1 MSMKFSY
8 QLLKQ
13 FVPTL
18 KNPEHLRDILT
29 AHLFEVESVAG
40 DTVDIKVLPNRYS
53 DAASHIGIAREV
65 AAALG
70 KPLQLPKAK
79 KSEAKAAHVEG
90 ALDLVL
96 AVKEKALCPRYMARY
111 FEIYPERGRGIDKN
125 AVTPEWMKRV
135 LVSCGMRPIN
145 AVVDIMNYVMLEV
158 GQPMHAFDA
167 DKIKSIIIRR
177 AEAKEK
183 IETLDGNYFTLTEED
198 LVIADGTHILAIAG
212 LKGGKRAEVT
222 AGTMR
227 IVVES
232 ANFSSVA
239 VYKTSKRL
247 KLVTDASQRFAHNIS
262 PALPQEGLL
271 RATELLIEICHAR
284 VGEVVDHYP
293 KKMKPAVI
301 KFSVDAF
308 NVFSGMKL
316 SEAQA
321 LGYLKRLGFE
331 VRGGKAGGVSVVAP
345 ARRTDIERFEDLVEE
360 IVRLVGYDKLPATP
374 PAVAL
379 SPAAHD
385 DAVLLKDLIRQLLPG
400 AGLTEVYNYSFVSEK
415 EIAKVGVGEGNPVAL
430 QNPVSAEFA
439 YMRPNLAAGL
449 LKNIKDNFRF
459 EDSVRLFEIGKVFQ
473 EVKGKVR
480 ERLVLG
486 IALGSKKAQ
495 PLLELKGII
504 SELLDRLGVMEHF
517 MRNMVRVVV
526 KYLTAEESM
535 CVESDHHVLGCFG
548 AVPPALLSHAAIA
561 EIDLG
566 ELTELISGE
575 REYEPVAKYPSV
587 VRDISMLIARDKRV
601 GDILE
606 EIQAVSPRFVYD
618 VDLIDYFE
626 DDAKMRADQK
636 SLTFR
641 IVFQATDHTLTD
653 GEVEQEMQKIMHV
666 LRDRLFAVVR

>member
-1 MSMKFSY
+1 MKFSY
-8 QLLKQ
+8 QLLKT
-13 FVPTL
+13 FVPAL
-18 KNPEHLRDILT
+18 KNPDHLRDILT
-29 AHLFEVESVAG
+29 AHLFEVESINS

-65 AAALG
+65 AAVLG
-70 KPLQLPKAK
+70 KAVQLPKAK
-79 KSEAKAAHVEG
+79 KSEAKAAHVEA

-96 AVKEKALCPRYMARY
+96 SVKEKPLCSRYMARY
-111 FEIYPERGRGIDKN
+111 FEIDKN
-125 AVTPEWMKRV
+125 AATAEWMKRV
-135 LVSCGMRPIN
+135 LASCGMRPIN

-183 IETLDGNYFTLTEED
+183 IETLDGNHFTLTEED
-198 LVIADGTHILAIAG
+198 LVIADGNYLLGIAG
-212 LKGGKRAEVT
+212 IKGGKRAEVT
-222 AGTMR
+222 SATTR
-227 IVVES
+227 IVVE
-232 ANFSSVA
+232 AATFDAVA
-239 VYKTSKRL
+239 LYKTSKRL
-247 KLVTDASQRFAHNIS
+247 KLVTDASQRFTHRLS

-271 RATELLIEICHAR
+271 RATELFIEICHAR

-308 NVFSGMKL
+308 NELSGMKL

-321 LGYLKRLGFE
+321 LGYLKRLAFS
-331 VRGGKAGGVSVVAP
+331 VQGGGGNARVVAP
-345 ARRTDIERFEDLVEE
+345 ARRTDIERFEDVAEE

-379 SPAAHD
+379 SPAVHD
-385 DAVLLKDLIRQLLPG
+385 DAVMLKGLIRQLLPG
-400 AGLTEVYNYSFVSEK
+400 AGLSEVYNYSFVSERD
-415 EIAKVGVGEGNPVAL
+415 IARVGVGEGNPAAL

-439 YMRPNLAAGL
+439 YMRPSLAAGL
-449 LKNIKDNFRF
+449 LKNIEDNFRF

-517 MRNMVRVVV
+517 MRNMTRAGV
-526 KYLTAEESM
+526 KYISADESM

-548 AVPPALLSHAAIA
+548 AVPQALVAHAAVA

-566 ELTELISGE
+566 ELTELVSGE
-575 REYEPVAKYPSV
+575 REYEPVAKYPAV
-587 VRDISMLIARDKRV
+587 VRDVSMLISRDKRV

-606 EIQAVSPRFVYD
+606 EIQAVSPKFVYD

-626 DDAKMRADQK
+626 DDAKMRVDQK

-641 IVFQATDHTLTD
+641 IVFQANDHTLTD
-653 GEVEQEMQKIMHV
+653 EEVEREMEKITHV

>member
-1 MSMKFSY
+1 MKFSY
-8 QLLKQ
+8 TLLKQ
-13 FVPTL
+13 LVPAL
-18 KNPEHLRDILT
+18 KSPDHLRDILT
-29 AHLFEVESVAG
+29 AHLFEVESING

-53 DAASHIGIAREV
+53 DAASHIGIARDV
-65 AAALG
+65 AAVLG
-70 KPLQLPKAK
+70 KSLQLPKAK
-79 KSEAKAAHVEG
+79 KSEAKAGHVEA
-90 ALDLVL
+90 ALDLIL
-96 AVKEKALCPRYMARY
+96 SVKEKPLCPRYMARY
-111 FEIYPERGRGIDKN
+111 FEIDKN
-125 AVTPEWMKRV
+125 AVTPEWLKRV

-167 DKIKSIIIRR
+167 TKIKSIVIRR
-177 AEAKEK
+177 AAANEK
-183 IETLDGNYFTLTEED
+183 IETLDGNHFTLTEED
-198 LVIADGTHILAIAG
+198 LVIADGAHVLAIAG
-212 LKGGKRAEVT
+212 LKGGKRAEVG
-222 AGTMR
+222 AGTTR
-227 IVVES
+227 IVVEA
-232 ANFSSVA
+232 ANFGSAS

-247 KLVTDASQRFAHNIS
+247 KLVTDASQRFAHNLS

-271 RATELLIEICHAR
+271 RATELLIDICHAR

-293 KKMKPAVI
+293 KKMKPAVL
-301 KFSVDAF
+301 KFSIAAF
-308 NVFSGMKL
+308 NELSGMKL
-316 SEAQA
+316 SETQA
-321 LGYLKRLGFE
+321 LGYLKRLQFE

-379 SPAAHD
+379 APAAHD
-385 DAVLLKDLIRQLLPG
+385 DAVMLKGLIRQLLPG
-400 AGLTEVYNYSFVSEK
+400 AGLSEVYNYSFVSERDL
-415 EIAKVGVGEGNPVAL
+415 ARVGTGEGNPVAL

-439 YMRPNLAAGL
+439 YMRPALAAGL
-449 LKNIKDNFRF
+449 LKNIEDNFRF
-459 EDSVRLFEIGKVFQ
+459 EDTVRLFEIGKVFA

-486 IALGSKKAQ
+486 IALGMKKAQ
-495 PLLELKGII
+495 PLLELKGIV
-504 SELLDRLGVMEHF
+504 SELLDRLGLMEHF
-517 MRNMVRVVV
+517 MRNMVRVGV
-526 KYLTAEESM
+526 KYLAAEESM

-548 AVPPALLSHAAIA
+548 AVPQGMLAHAAIA

-566 ELTELISGE
+566 ELTELVSGE

-587 VRDISMLIARDKRV
+587 VRDVSMLISRDKRV

-606 EIQAVSPRFVYD
+606 EIQAVSPKFVYD

-626 DDAKMRADQK
+626 DDTKMRADQK

-641 IVFQATDHTLTD
+641 IVFQANDHTLTD
-653 GEVEQEMQKIMHV
+653 EEVEREMEKITHV

>member
-1 MSMKFSY
+1 MKFSY

-13 FVPTL
+13 LVPAL

-40 DTVDIKVLPNRYS
+40 DTVDIKILPNRYS

-70 KPLQLPKAK
+70 EPLKFPKAK
-79 KSEAKAAHVEG
+79 KSEANASHVEG
-90 ALDLVL
+90 ALDLIL
-96 AVKEKALCPRYMARY
+96 SIKEKTLCPRYMARY
-111 FEIYPERGRGIDKN
+111 IEIDKN
-125 AVTPEWMKRV
+125 AATPEWMKRV
-135 LVSCGMRPIN
+135 LISCGMRPIN
-145 AVVDIMNYVMLEV
+145 AVVDVMNYVMLEV

-167 DKIKSIIIRR
+167 DKIKSIVIRR
-177 AEAKEK
+177 AEKEEHIK
-183 IETLDGNYFTLTEED
+183 TLDGNSFTLTPED
-198 LVIADGTHILAIAG
+198 LVIADGMHVLAIAG
-212 LKGGKRAEVT
+212 VKGGKRAEVGAET
-222 AGTMR
+222 TR
-227 IVVES
+227 IVIEA
-232 ANFSSVA
+232 ANFSSIA

-247 KLVTDASQRFAHNIS
+247 KLVTDASQRFAHNLS

-271 RATELLIEICHAR
+271 RATELLIEIAHAR

-301 KFSVDAF
+301 KFSIEAF
-308 NVFSGMKL
+308 NELSGMKL

-321 LGYLKRLGFE
+321 LGYLKRLAFS
-331 VRGGKAGGVSVVAP
+331 VKSGGKNVFVTAP

-360 IVRLVGYDKLPATP
+360 IVRLHGYDKLPATP

-379 SPAAHD
+379 IPAVHD
-385 DAVLLKDLIRQLLPG
+385 DMVMVKGLIRQLLPG
-400 AGLTEVYNYSFVSEK
+400 AGLTEAYNYSFISEK
-415 EIAKVGVGEGNPVAL
+415 DIANVGVGEGSAVAL

-449 LKNIKDNFRF
+449 LKNVKDNFRF
-459 EDSVRLFEIGKVFQ
+459 ADTVRVFEIGKVFANI
-473 EVKGKVR
+473 KGKVR

-486 IALGSKKAQ
+486 IALGSKKIQ

-504 SELLDRLGVMEHF
+504 SELLDRLGLMTHE
-517 MRNMVRVVV
+517 MRNLAQVGV
-526 KYLTAEESM
+526 KYINKEESL

-548 AVPPALLSHAAIA
+548 AVPQQLISYAAIA

-566 ELTELISGE
+566 ELTELVSGE
-575 REYEPVAKYPSV
+575 REYEPVAKYPAV
-587 VRDISMLIARDKRV
+587 VRDISMLVSRDKRV

-626 DDAKMRADQK
+626 DDTKMRVDQK

-641 IVFQATDHTLTD
+641 IVFQANDHTLTD
-653 GEVEQEMQKIMHV
+653 EEVEREMEKITHV
-666 LRDRLFAVVR
+666 LRDRLLAIVR